1 MESDSFRCKR
11 AAPAANWFIGV
22 ALPAE
27 AGWIHAA
34 QDLPEGVRRFHPL
47 DLHITV
53 AFLGPCGEAK
63 AHRAW
68 QAITSHVHPPVVA
81 GAKAWHA
88 LGHPQ
93 RPSAFGLVLG
103 SGFSALADLMQHW
116 GRDALAAAER
126 PAAQRVPLPHVTL
139 ARPSRRGGDA
149 ARTAMQRWITHAPV
163 PTTPALLEHLAL
175 YTWAHPRH
183 ERLFQVVA
191 QRRLDAVQL
200 ASVQLE
206 AEV

>member
-1 MESDSFRCKR
+1 MAMENDVFRGRR

-22 ALPAE
+22 ALPPD

-34 QDLPEGVRRFHPL
+34 HGLPEGMRRFHPL

-68 QAITSHVHPPVVA
+68 AAMTSHGHPPVQA
-81 GAKAWHA
+81 EAKAWHA
-88 LGHPQ
+88 LGHPH

-103 SGFSALADLMQHW
+103 GGHSTLADLMQRW
-116 GRDALAAAER
+116 GRDALAAAGR
-126 PAAQRVPLPHVTL
+126 PAEQRAPLPHVTL
-139 ARPSRRGGDA
+139 ARPSRRAGDQ
-149 ARTAMQRWITHAPV
+149 ARMAMQRWITHAPV
-163 PTTPALLEHLAL
+163 PTAPARLEHLAL
-175 YTWAHPRH
+175 YTWANPRH

-191 QRRLDAVQL
+191 RRRLNDL
-200 ASVQLE
+200 QLE